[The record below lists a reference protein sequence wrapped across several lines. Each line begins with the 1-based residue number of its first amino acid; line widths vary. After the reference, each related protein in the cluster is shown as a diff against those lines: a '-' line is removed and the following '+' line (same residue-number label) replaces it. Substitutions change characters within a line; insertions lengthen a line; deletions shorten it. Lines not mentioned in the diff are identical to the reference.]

1 MKGQSRDFHTRSQN
15 YGGPS
20 VDFTAARAPRCAVTL
35 CCAVP
40 SQRRSQPTHALVSLY
55 TLSTLRYRQT
65 RPLAAVHQGPRRRP
79 SPLPRPGRAPQRNA
93 AHTPTRG
100 FFCAR
105 RPPQYINQWLPS
117 QGA

>member
-1 MKGQSRDFHTRSQN
+1 MKGQSSKKLTLENLIWLALRF
-15 YGGPS
+15 
-20 VDFTAARAPRCAVTL
+20 DFTAARAPRCAVTL

-40 SQRRSQPTHALVSLY
+40 SQRRSQPTHTLVSLY
-55 TLSTLRYRQT
+55 ALSTLGYRQT

-100 FFCAR
+100 FFLR
-105 RPPQYINQWLPS
+105 RGGRSI
-117 QGA
+117 